1 MNRKYTFLF
10 LTFMSS
16 FYIYRNHFKKD
27 KINNSSQTDNSIQL
41 ENKEKEKEK
50 DENELNKQEIKPLTP
65 IKKLARTGGIIETV
79 LNLEIIAEPDLDPGI
94 GLRIK
99 EKENEY
105 NLNESESDVKISKEK
120 KVCFDLKL
128 EIDENNYS
136 GDREEDEHLCIL

>member
-1 MNRKYTFLF
+1 MNRKYTFFF

-41 ENKEKEKEK
+41 ENKEK

-65 IKKLARTGGIIETV
+65 IKKLARKGGIIETV

-94 GLRIK
+94 GLRIE

-105 NLNESESDVKISKEK
+105 NLQESESDVKISKEK

-136 GDREEDEHLCIL
+136 GDREEDENLCIL